1 MKTELLGQEKNIVK
15 IKLDIEAAEFTK
27 ALNKTLNE
35 LSQQVNVPGF
45 RKGKTPRNILE
56 MRFGKE
62 AIYNEALEK
71 IIPEQIRQ
79 IVEDYDLDVMDTPTL
94 DVKEQIKEGQPV
106 VCELSF
112 EVRPEIELPDLDGLE
127 IEKVVTEVNDD
138 AVDQLEK
145 RIKISMS
152 TIKPVEGRA
161 IQDGD
166 LVDVDLTVKVL
177 NPDGSEA
184 EDQPRKESTKEKINL
199 SDTTIRKEVRD
210 SLIGKNKGEEV
221 FTEFTVEEKHQDR
234 ELAGKKVS
242 YKMKVEEIS
251 EYVLPEVNEEFYKNV
266 FGENTEIKDYDT
278 FRARL
283 KDDIINEVT
292 AENQNDLEERAV
304 DMVAKNAKL
313 EVPETFVHRQMRSI
327 RKNDEDWAKDNGI
340 TLTQAYALDT
350 EEGRKGYENL
360 LHERAETAVR
370 NVLVMDELAKKFDIH
385 LERADLD
392 EEFERRAAQY
402 NVTKGMIA
410 KMFYENEDRLDS
422 LRGQLR
428 WNKIVKVLLEHMKI
442 KEVKELSEDAHD
454 HDNEHEHEHDS
465 GQGE

>member
-15 IKLDIEAAEFTK
+15 IKLDIEAGEFVK

-35 LSQQVNVPGF
+35 LSSQVNVPGF

-62 AIYNEALEK
+62 AIYNETIEK
-71 IIPEQIRQ
+71 IVPEQIRQ

-94 DVKEQIKEGQPV
+94 DIKDKIVEGQPV
-106 VCELSF
+106 TCELTF
-112 EVRPEIELPDLDGLE
+112 EVRPEVELPDIDNLE
-127 IEKVVTEVNDD
+127 IEKVVTEVNDE
-138 AVDQLEK
+138 AVDSLEK
-145 RIKISMS
+145 RIRISMAD
-152 TIKPVEGRA
+152 IKPVEGRA

-166 LVDVDLTVKVL
+166 LVDVDLTIKVL

-184 EDQPRKESTKEKINL
+184 EDQPRKEATKEKIDL

-210 SLIGKNKGEEV
+210 ALIGKNKGEEV
-221 FTEFTVEEKHQDR
+221 FTEFSVEEKHQDR
-234 ELAGKKVS
+234 ELAGKKIN
-242 YKMKVEEIS
+242 YKMLVEEIS
-251 EYVLPEVNEEFYKNV
+251 EYVLPEVNEEFYKNA
-266 FGENTEIKDYDT
+266 FGENTEIKDYET

-283 KDDIINEVT
+283 KDDIVKEVT
-292 AENQNDLEERAV
+292 STNQTDLEERAV
-304 DMVAKNAKL
+304 DMVAENSKL
-313 EVPETFVHRQMRSI
+313 EIPESFVQRQTRAI
-327 RKNDEDWAKDNGI
+327 RKNDEDWAKSNGI

-360 LHERAETAVR
+360 LKQRAEIAVR
-370 NVLVMDELAKKFDIH
+370 NVLVMDKLAEKFDIH
-385 LERADLD
+385 LEQADL
-392 EEFERRAAQY
+392 EAEFERRAAQF

-442 KEVKELSEDAHD
+442 KEVSELS
-454 HDNEHEHEHDS
+454 EHEHEHHE
-465 GQGE
+465 GE

>member
-1 MKTELLGQEKNIVK
+1 MKTELLGQEKNIVR
-15 IKLDIEAAEFTK
+15 IKLDIEAGEFVK
-27 ALNKTLNE
+27 ALNKTLSE

-94 DVKEQIKEGQPV
+94 DLKEQIKEGQPV
-106 VCELSF
+106 SCELVF
-112 EVRPEIELPDLDGLE
+112 EVRPEIELPDIDNLE
-127 IEKVVTEVNDD
+127 IEKVVTEVDEE
-138 AVDQLEK
+138 AVNSLEK

-152 TIKPVEGRA
+152 EIKPAERA

-166 LVDVDLTVKVL
+166 LVDIDLTVRVL
-177 NPDGSEA
+177 NDDGSEA
-184 EDQPRKESTKEKINL
+184 EKQPRSEISKEKINL
-199 SDTTIRKEVRD
+199 SDTTIRKEVREA
-210 SLIGKNKGEEV
+210 LIGRNKGEEV
-221 FTEFTVEEKHQDR
+221 YTEFTVEEKHQDR
-234 ELAGKKVS
+234 EMAGKRLS
-242 YKMKVEEIS
+242 YKMKINEIS
-251 EYVLPEVNEEFYKNV
+251 EYVLPEVNEQFYKDV
-266 FGENTEIKDYDT
+266 FGENTDIKDYET

-292 AENQNDLEERAV
+292 ATNQTDLEERAV
-304 DMVAKNAKL
+304 EMAAKNSKL
-313 EVPETFVHRQMRSI
+313 EIPENFVKRQMNVL
-327 RKNDEDWAKDNGI
+327 RKNDEEWAKDNKI

-360 LHERAETAVR
+360 LRQRAETSVR

-385 LERADLD
+385 LEQADL
-392 EEFERRAAQY
+392 EAEFERRAAQF

-410 KMFYENEDRLDS
+410 KMFYENEDRLDN

-442 KEVKELSEDAHD
+442 KEVKELSESE
-454 HDNEHEHEHDS
+454 N
-465 GQGE
+465 

>member
-79 IVEDYDLDVMDTPTL
+79 IVEDYDLDILDTPTL

-106 VCELSF
+106 TCELIF
-112 EVRPEIELPDLDGLE
+112 EVRPEVELPDIDNLE

-145 RIKISMS
+145 RIKISLS
-152 TIKPVEGRA
+152 EVKTADRA

-184 EDQPRKESTKEKINL
+184 EEQPRKESTKEKINL

-210 SLIGKNKGEEV
+210 ALIGKNKGEEV
-221 FTEFTVEEKHQDR
+221 FTEFSVEEKHQDR

-266 FGENTEIKDYDT
+266 FGGNTEIKDYDT

-283 KDDIINEVT
+283 KDDIIKEVT
-292 AENQNDLEERAV
+292 AGNQNDLEERAV
-304 DMVAKNAKL
+304 DMVAKNSKL
-313 EVPETFVHRQMRSI
+313 EVPENLVNRQMRTL

-360 LHERAETAVR
+360 LHERAEIAVR

-392 EEFERRAAQY
+392 EEFERRAAQF
-402 NVTKGMIA
+402 NVTKGAVA

-454 HDNEHEHEHDS
+454 HEHEHHD
-465 GQGE
+465 GE

>member
-1 MKTELLGQEKNIVK
+1 MKTELLGQEKNIVR
-15 IKLDIEAAEFTK
+15 IKLDIEAGEFVK
-27 ALNKTLNE
+27 ALNKTLSE

-94 DVKEQIKEGQPV
+94 DLKEQIKEGQPV
-106 VCELSF
+106 SCELVF
-112 EVRPEIELPDLDGLE
+112 EVRPEIELPDIDNLE
-127 IEKVVTEVNDD
+127 IEKVVTEVDEE
-138 AVDQLEK
+138 AVNSLEK

-152 TIKPVEGRA
+152 EIKPAERA

-166 LVDVDLTVKVL
+166 LVDIDLTVRVL
-177 NPDGSEA
+177 NDDGSEA
-184 EDQPRKESTKEKINL
+184 EKQPRPEISKEKINL
-199 SDTTIRKEVRD
+199 SDTTIRKEVREA
-210 SLIGKNKGEEV
+210 LIGKNKGEEV
-221 FTEFTVEEKHQDR
+221 YTEFTVEEKHQDR
-234 ELAGKKVS
+234 EMAGKRLS
-242 YKMKVEEIS
+242 YKMKINEIS
-251 EYVLPEVNEEFYKNV
+251 EYVLPEVNEQFYKDV
-266 FGENTEIKDYDT
+266 FGENTDIKDYET

-292 AENQNDLEERAV
+292 ATNQTDLEERAV
-304 DMVAKNAKL
+304 EMAAKNSKL
-313 EVPETFVHRQMRSI
+313 EIPENFVKRQMNVL
-327 RKNDEDWAKDNGI
+327 RKNDEEWAKDNKI

-360 LHERAETAVR
+360 LRQRAETSVR

-385 LERADLD
+385 LEQADL
-392 EEFERRAAQY
+392 EAEFERRAAQF

-410 KMFYENEDRLDS
+410 KMFYENEDRLDN

-442 KEVKELSEDAHD
+442 KEVKELSEDSHG
-454 HDNEHEHEHDS
+454 HEHHE
-465 GQGE
+465 GENN

>member
-27 ALNKTLNE
+27 ALNKTLSE

-71 IIPEQIRQ
+71 IIPDQIRQ
-79 IVEDYDLDVMDTPTL
+79 IVEDYDLEIMDTPTL
-94 DVKEQIKEGQPV
+94 DLKEQIKEGQPV
-106 VCELSF
+106 SCELVF
-112 EVRPEIELPDLDGLE
+112 EVRPEVELPDIDNLE
-127 IEKVVTEVNDD
+127 IEKVVTEVNDE

-145 RIKISMS
+145 RIKISMAE
-152 TIKPVEGRA
+152 IKEANRA

-166 LVDVDLTVKVL
+166 LIDLDLTIKVL
-177 NPDGSEA
+177 NDDGSEA
-184 EDQPRKESTKEKINL
+184 QEQPRSESTKEKINL
-199 SDTTIRKEVRD
+199 SDTTIRKEVREA
-210 SLIGKNKGEEV
+210 LIGKNKGDEV
-221 FTEFTVEEKHQDR
+221 YTEFNVEDKHQDR
-234 ELAGKKVS
+234 ELAGKRVS
-242 YKMKVEEIS
+242 YKMKIENIS
-251 EYVLPEVNEEFYKNV
+251 EYILPEVNEQFYKDV
-266 FGENTEIKDYDT
+266 FGPETDIKDYET

-283 KDDIINEVT
+283 KDDIVKEVT
-292 AENQNDLEERAV
+292 ATNQTDLEERAV
-304 DMVAKNAKL
+304 DMVAKNSKL
-313 EVPETFVHRQMRSI
+313 EVPETFVHRQIRAI
-327 RKNDEDWAKDNGI
+327 RKNDEDWAQNNGI

-360 LHERAETAVR
+360 LHERAEVAVR
-370 NVLVMDELAKKFDIH
+370 NVLVVDELAKKFDIH
-385 LERADLD
+385 LEQADL
-392 EEFERRAAQY
+392 EAEFERRAAQF

-428 WNKIVKVLLEHMKI
+428 WNKIVKELLNHMKI
-442 KEVKELSEDAHD
+442 KEVSELSEEAHD
-454 HDNEHEHEHDS
+454 HDHDHEHHE
-465 GQGE
+465 GENN

>member
-1 MKTELLGQEKNIVK
+1 MKTELLGQEKNIVR
-15 IKLDIEAAEFTK
+15 IKLDIEAGEFVK
-27 ALNKTLNE
+27 ALNKTLSE

-94 DVKEQIKEGQPV
+94 DLKEQIKEGQPV
-106 VCELSF
+106 SCELVF
-112 EVRPEIELPDLDGLE
+112 EVRPEIELPDIDNLE
-127 IEKVVTEVNDD
+127 IEKVVTEVDEE
-138 AVDQLEK
+138 AVNSLEK

-152 TIKPVEGRA
+152 EIKPAERA

-166 LVDVDLTVKVL
+166 LVDIDLTVRVL
-177 NPDGSEA
+177 NDDGSEA
-184 EDQPRKESTKEKINL
+184 EKQPRPEISKEKINL
-199 SDTTIRKEVRD
+199 SDTTIRKEVREA
-210 SLIGKNKGEEV
+210 LIGKNKGEEV
-221 FTEFTVEEKHQDR
+221 YTEFTVEEKHQDR
-234 ELAGKKVS
+234 EMAGKRLS
-242 YKMKVEEIS
+242 YKMKINEIS
-251 EYVLPEVNEEFYKNV
+251 EYVLPEVNEQFYKDV
-266 FGENTEIKDYDT
+266 FGENTDIKDYET

-292 AENQNDLEERAV
+292 ATNQTDLEERAV
-304 DMVAKNAKL
+304 EMAAKNSKL
-313 EVPETFVHRQMRSI
+313 EIPENFVKRQMNVL
-327 RKNDEDWAKDNGI
+327 RKNDEEWAKDNKI

-360 LHERAETAVR
+360 LRQRAETSVR

-385 LERADLD
+385 LEQADL
-392 EEFERRAAQY
+392 EAEFERRAAQF

-410 KMFYENEDRLDS
+410 KMFYENEDRLDN
-422 LRGQLR
+422 LRGHLR

-442 KEVKELSEDAHD
+442 KEVKELSEDS
-454 HDNEHEHEHDS
+454 HEHEHHE
-465 GQGE
+465 GENN